1 MHVPFSFMG
10 DTDESLKDLQV
21 KQGGNM
27 NHLCQQINQDIPQL
41 CSQKCVYHNLVMKGR
56 TQFTCKC
63 EH

>member
-1 MHVPFSFMG
+1 MR
-10 DTDESLKDLQV
+10 TCILQV